1 MKKIQFYCSVLA
13 CCLLLACGSQE
24 NESETTETAE
34 EVSQADAE
42 EGSKAMSSL
51 KLTDDLMKNYMTLI
65 PKLKEKGASLSPD
78 MGKIEGLY
86 QYNQLEGMI
95 KEGGFKDL
103 NEFIMVHTKIAYSF
117 AANEMKSQNIE
128 QKIGDAQAEGIK
140 KLEESL
146 KDPNIT
152 AEQKQLLQMTL
163 DQLKGSGQ
171 ESGNAIQGI
180 MDSYKDMITEE
191 DKALVDKYSVDL
203 KKLYEQN

>member
-1 MKKIQFYCSVLA
+1 MKKIQFYCSLLA
-13 CCLLLACGSQE
+13 CCLLLACGSQKGE
-24 NESETTETAE
+24 TETTEEVAE
-34 EVSQADAE
+34 EEVQIDGKD
-42 EGSKAMSSL
+42 GSKTIGDI
-51 KLTDDLMKNYMTLI
+51 KLTDGLMKNYITII

-95 KEGGFKDL
+95 KDGGFKDL

-117 AANEMKSQNIE
+117 AANEMKAQNIE

-140 KLEESL
+140 KIEESL

-152 AEQKQLLQMTL
+152 AEQKQVLEMTL
-163 DQLKGSGQ
+163 EQLKGSGQ
-171 ESGNAIQGI
+171 GANAVQDM
-180 MDSYKDMITEE
+180 MDAYKGMITEE
-191 DKALVDKYSVDL
+191 DKALVEKYSADL

>member
-1 MKKIQFYCSVLA
+1 MKKIQFYCSLLA
-13 CCLLLACGSQE
+13 FCLLLACGSQKGE
-24 NESETTETAE
+24 TETTEVAE
-34 EVSQADAE
+34 EEVQIDGKD
-42 EGSKAMSSL
+42 GSKTIGDI
-51 KLTDDLMKNYMTLI
+51 KLTDGLMKNYITII

-95 KEGGFKDL
+95 KDGGFKDL

-117 AANEMKSQNIE
+117 AANEMKAQNIE

-140 KLEESL
+140 KIEESL

-152 AEQKQLLQMTL
+152 AEQKQVLEMTL
-163 DQLKGSGQ
+163 EQLKGSGQ
-171 ESGNAIQGI
+171 GANAVQDM
-180 MDSYKDMITEE
+180 MDAYKGMITEE
-191 DKALVDKYSVDL
+191 DKALVEKYSADL

>member
-1 MKKIQFYCSVLA
+1 MKKIQFYCSLLA
-13 CCLLLACGSQE
+13 FCLLLACGSQK
-24 NESETTETAE
+24 SETETNEVAE
-34 EVSQADAE
+34 EVNQSTE
-42 EGSKAMSSL
+42 NEGNKVIGDI
-51 KLTDDLMKNYMTLI
+51 KLTDGLMKNYIAII

-86 QYNQLEGMI
+86 QYSQLEGMI

-140 KLEESL
+140 KIEESL

-152 AEQKQLLQMTL
+152 AEQKQLLEMTL
-163 DQLKGSGQ
+163 EQLKGSGQ
-171 ESGNAIQGI
+171 GANAVQGI
-180 MDSYKDMITEE
+180 MDAYKGMTIEE
-191 DKALVDKYSVDL
+191 DKALVEKYSADL